1 MASEGVKLKVA
12 RRAAVCEGG
21 VRRRRSD
28 LETAPPEPPRH
39 TAFIADAALSGR
51 RQRCLQLL
59 CLHSRH
65 DDVVSVAPV
74 QIPQSIR
81 WPRSSPRAFVLLSLP
96 AFLLC
101 MVICRCLLLYTAF
114 H

>member
-1 MASEGVKLKVA
+1 VAAEEVNHEVA

-21 VRRRRSD
+21 VRRGRSD
-28 LETAPPEPPRH
+28 LETAPPEYSQH
-39 TAFIADAALSGR
+39 TAFIADSALSGR

-81 WPRSSPRAFVLLSLP
+81 WPRSSPHAFALLSLP
-96 AFLLC
+96 AFPLC